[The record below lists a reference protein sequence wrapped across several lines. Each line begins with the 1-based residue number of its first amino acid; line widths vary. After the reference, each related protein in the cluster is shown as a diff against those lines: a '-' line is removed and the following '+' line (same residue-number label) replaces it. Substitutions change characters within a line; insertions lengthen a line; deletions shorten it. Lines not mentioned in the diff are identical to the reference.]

1 MFKKVNQALT
11 VFIIAMVAHVGCG
24 VKGDPVPPK
33 IPAELGRGQPTYKG
47 ATEDLAFPVVPP
59 VYAPTTEE
67 VKKKKE
73 SENEKK

>member
-1 MFKKVNQALT
+1 MKFLSTSFLIAAVAL
-11 VFIIAMVAHVGCG
+11 MSQLGCG

-47 ATEDLAFPVVPP
+47 ATEDLAFPTVPP
-59 VYAPTTEE
+59 VYAPSTEE
-67 VKKKKE
+67 EKKKKE